1 MTKKILLVEDEA
13 LIAESASLLLEDE
26 GYSVTIAYNGLD
38 GLAAAR
44 DETPDLIIADYMMPR
59 MNGLEMIETLQQEGI
74 VIPTLIVSSIPQD
87 KLPQQSDRALY
98 DDYLGKPFLDREL
111 LRAVRQLLANG
122 SAK

>member
-44 DETPDLIIADYMMPR
+44 DEMPDLIIADYMMPR
-59 MNGLEMIETLQQEGI
+59 MNGLEMIENLQQEGI

>member
-44 DETPDLIIADYMMPR
+44 DEMPDLIIADYMMPR
-59 MNGLEMIETLQQEGI
+59 MNGLEMIENLQQEGI

-111 LRAVRQLLANG
+111 LRAVRQLLAN
-122 SAK
+122 

>member
-44 DETPDLIIADYMMPR
+44 DEMPDLIIADYMMPR
-59 MNGLEMIETLQQEGI
+59 MNGLEMIENLQQEGI
-74 VIPTLIVSSIPQD
+74 LIPTLIVSSIPQD

>member
-44 DETPDLIIADYMMPR
+44 DEMPDLIIADYMMPR

>member
-59 MNGLEMIETLQQEGI
+59 MNGLEMIENLQQEGI
-74 VIPTLIVSSIPQD
+74 LIPTLIVSSIPQD